1 MPNSNG
7 RIYVDGSTNPPK
19 GVSFADIQTVL
30 GTSVNTEGG
39 LCTHENIN
47 MWARYKPV
55 KLSQISPLD
64 TPTRRNINYGLES
77 ISVHGQSFGTFFNA
91 VKSMIMST
99 GNQGYKWGVK
109 YNKPEGGAAS
119 PYRLSDFA
127 DKDNVSLGYMADAEL
142 YFSPIDGN
150 YSIPL
155 SFRPILDG
163 YTEDRQMEVVTVT
176 SGGDPISIPATEL
189 DEQQEINAW
198 SAFNPERSI
207 SGDTGTQKQ
216 LSVSIF
222 DILCHSNSEKV
233 NFFNN
238 NEMQMKRGFFIT
250 DGSSLLKWSVGYIP
264 FADWIGMEGGLTGEW
279 YFAEFYTN
287 VNEGNYNSNTSQTGN
302 FYLIPAAYGMIK
314 IITGSTT
321 VEFVNVAT
329 GTIIPS
335 TGNLEI
341 SFMLSSPIADL
352 INNYTQIRISCDCNN
367 EQQTAGATFLN
378 NHIVNVSYFQNSR
391 VWEKTDIPNASQY
404 EGYEIHLTVYG
415 DRIGGGSE
423 KLLDYTTT
431 IG

>member
-1 MPNSNG
+1 MTS
-7 RIYVDGSTNPPK
+7 GS
-19 GVSFADIQTVL
+19 D
-30 GTSVNTEGG
+30 
-39 LCTHENIN
+39 
-47 MWARYKPV
+47 
-55 KLSQISPLD
+55 
-64 TPTRRNINYGLES
+64 
-77 ISVHGQSFGTFFNA
+77 
-91 VKSMIMST
+91 
-99 GNQGYKWGVK
+99 
-109 YNKPEGGAAS
+109 
-119 PYRLSDFA
+119 
-127 DKDNVSLGYMADAEL
+127 
-142 YFSPIDGN
+142 PID
-150 YSIPL
+150 
-155 SFRPILDG
+155 
-163 YTEDRQMEVVTVT
+163 
-176 SGGDPISIPATEL
+176 IPATET
-189 DEQQEINAW
+189 DKQQEINAW

-238 NEMQMKRGFFIT
+238 NEMQMNRGFFIT

-264 FADWIGMEGGLTGEW
+264 FADWLGMEGGLTGEW

-287 VNEGNYNSNTSQTGN
+287 VNEGNYNSNTTQTGN
-302 FYLIPAAYGMIK
+302 FYLIPAAYGKIK
-314 IITGSTT
+314 IVTGSTT
-321 VEFVNVAT
+321 AEFINVAT

-352 INNYTQIRISCDCNN
+352 INNYTRIRIFCDCNN
-367 EQQTAGATFLN
+367 TAQTDGATFLN
-378 NHIVNVSYFQNSR
+378 NQIVNVSYFQNSR

-423 KLLDYTTT
+423 KLLGYDGI

>member
-7 RIYVDGSTNPPK
+7 RIYRTSTL
-19 GVSFADIQTVL
+19 GVSVSDVQAVL
-30 GTSVNTEGG
+30 GKSSGDVGT
-39 LCTHENIN
+39 LCVADTIN

-55 KLSQISPLD
+55 KLSPISPLD

-163 YTEDRQMEVVTVT
+163 YTEDREMEVVTVT
-176 SGGDPISIPATEL
+176 SGSDPISIPATEL

-207 SGDTGTQKQ
+207 ASDTGTKKQ

-222 DILCHSNSEKV
+222 DILCKSGSEKV

-238 NEMQMKRGFFIT
+238 NEMRMNRGFLIT

-264 FADWIGMEGGLTGEW
+264 FADWLGMEGGLTGEW

-314 IITGSTT
+314 IVTGSTT
-321 VEFVNVAT
+321 AEFENVNT
-329 GTIIPS
+329 GVIIPS

-341 SFMLSSPIADL
+341 SFMLSSPIANL
-352 INNYTQIRISCDCNN
+352 VNNFTQIRINCDCNDA
-367 EQQTAGATFLN
+367 EHTQGATFFN
-378 NHIVNVSYFQNSR
+378 NYIVPVSYFQDNI
-391 VWEKTDIPNASQY
+391 VWERTDIPNASQY
-404 EGYEIHLTVYG
+404 IDYEIHLTVYG
-415 DRIGGGSE
+415 DRNGGGSE
-423 KLLDYTTT
+423 KLLEYNGT